1 MQEIVNILV
10 KSFLTNPFVIAVLV
24 LGLISLIFY
33 RRIVGFFGESHT
45 KSALRKLPKEY
56 IVLNNV
62 NITANGYHNQIDHVV
77 VSKYGIFCIET
88 KQYNGYITGSK
99 WDKNWVRHYGN
110 RKSYCINPIRQNYG
124 HVKGLCTILN
134 LTENEVFNIVCIP
147 SNAKLNIQDDGEVTR
162 YDTLNRKILSY
173 REVLIDDIEEVV
185 LNIKKNSYKDSNR

>member
-10 KSFLTNPFVIAVLV
+10 KLFLTNPFVIAILV
-24 LGLISLIFY
+24 LGLISLLFY

-56 IVLNNV
+56 IVLNDV

-99 WDKNWVRHYGN
+99 WDKNWVRHY
-110 RKSYCINPIRQNYG
+110 
-124 HVKGLCTILN
+124 
-134 LTENEVFNIVCIP
+134 
-147 SNAKLNIQDDGEVTR
+147 
-162 YDTLNRKILSY
+162 
-173 REVLIDDIEEVV
+173 
-185 LNIKKNSYKDSNR
+185 